1 MASTK
6 PPVVVYD
13 ACVLFPLNLRN
24 VLVQC
29 AEDRVV
35 DARWTDDIHVE
46 WIENLLQHDDRLD
59 RARLERTRNLMK
71 RVLSGADVQGYQYL
85 IDGLTLADPDDRHV
99 LAAAIHARA
108 DVILSADRGFTNAVL
123 APYGLTVER
132 PDGFL
137 MRLYHQDPDLMMACM
152 ANARRNLRNSE
163 PSPQEFLGRLRK
175 CGLGGF
181 CDLLAGHL
189 SEI

>member
-71 RVLSGADVQGYQYL
+71 RVLPGADVQGYQYL
-85 IDGLTLADPDDRHV
+85 IDRLTLADPDDRPSW
-99 LAAAIHARA
+99 LPP
-108 DVILSADRGFTNAVL
+108 SML
-123 APYGLTVER
+123 APTSSSVPIEGLPMPCWRHT
-132 PDGFL
+132 
-137 MRLYHQDPDLMMACM
+137 A
-152 ANARRNLRNSE
+152 
-163 PSPQEFLGRLRK
+163 
-175 CGLGGF
+175 
-181 CDLLAGHL
+181 
-189 SEI
+189 